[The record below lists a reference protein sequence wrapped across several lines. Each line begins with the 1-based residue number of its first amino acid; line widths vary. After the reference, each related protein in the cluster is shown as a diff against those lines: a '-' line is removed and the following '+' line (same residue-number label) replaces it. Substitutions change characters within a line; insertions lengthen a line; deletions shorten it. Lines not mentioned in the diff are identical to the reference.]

1 MADQGE
7 RPTTVDF
14 DVITPDR
21 ILLSESADMVVSPG
35 GDGDFGVLPGHA
47 PLLTTLR
54 PGVIDVH
61 EGDKVRAR
69 IFVSGG
75 FAEVSDSRLTVLAE
89 EAQAVSDIEPAGAEE
104 RLAKALESL
113 EAAEGAERPRAE
125 AEVRIAEAM
134 VAAVTSS

>member
-7 RPTTVDF
+7 HPKTLDF
-14 DVITPDR
+14 DVITPSR
-21 ILLSESADMVVSPG
+21 ILLTDSADMVVAPG

-54 PGVIDVH
+54 PGVVH
-61 EGDKVRAR
+61 VYEGDQVTAL
-69 IFVSGG
+69 IFVAGG

-89 EAQAVSDIEPAGAEE
+89 EARPVSGLDRAGAEE
-104 RLAKALESL
+104 RLASARESL
-113 EAAEGAERPRAE
+113 EAAEGAEQARAE

-134 VAAVTSS
+134 VTAVP

>member
-7 RPTTVDF
+7 RPVAVDF
-14 DVITPDR
+14 DVVTPDR
-21 ILLSESADMVVSPG
+21 MLLTDSADMVVAPG

-54 PGVIDVH
+54 PGVLNIH
-61 EGDKVRAR
+61 QGGKVTTR
-69 IFVSGG
+69 IFIAGG

-89 EAQAVSDIEPAGAEE
+89 EAQPVADIELAGAEE
-104 RLAKALESL
+104 RLAGARENL
-113 EAAEGAERPRAE
+113 EAADDAKRPRAE

-134 VAAVTSS
+134 VAAASPS